1 MPAQVVGH
9 EGGDEVVAVVVAGL
23 EPQRQRLARDG
34 ADGLQP
40 LGAELGGQEGVGLAL
55 VDQEVRRPRAVL
67 DQGDRIVAARFGPR

>member
-23 EPQRQRLARDG
+23 EPQRQRLARGG
-34 ADGLQP
+34 AGGLQP